1 MGVLWSNVKAVSALE
16 IGYTEGSNNWTKYAR
31 DLDEIKYFNTPKQNV
46 PWCCTYTSWCIWV
59 ASDKA
64 SALAAQFQPSVDNC
78 GCGVSYN
85 AGYYKNKKRF
95 FTTPQEGDVFFTKGY
110 GHTGFVIKVN
120 GDGSFVTNEGNHN
133 NKVDSITRKVSDM
146 EGFGR
151 PKYDTEPTPEP
162 TKTVDVTI
170 RTPKDIKVNVKI
182 EEV

>member
-1 MGVLWSNVKAVSALE
+1 MGVLWSRVKAIATLE
-16 IGYTEGSNNWTKYAR
+16 IGYVEGKNNWTKYAQA
-31 DLDEIKYFNTPKQNV
+31 LDKIKYFNTPKQNV
-46 PWCCTYTSWCIWV
+46 PWCATYTSYCFV
-59 ASDKA
+59 TASDKS

-85 AGYYKNKKRF
+85 AGYYKKKKRF

-120 GDGSFVTNEGNHN
+120 GDGSFITNEGNHN
-133 NKVDSITRKVSDM
+133 DKVDSITRKVSDM

-151 PKYDTEPTPEP
+151 PEYDAEPEP
-162 TKTVDVTI
+162 AKTVDVTI
-170 RTPKDIKVNVKI
+170 RAPKDIKVNVKI